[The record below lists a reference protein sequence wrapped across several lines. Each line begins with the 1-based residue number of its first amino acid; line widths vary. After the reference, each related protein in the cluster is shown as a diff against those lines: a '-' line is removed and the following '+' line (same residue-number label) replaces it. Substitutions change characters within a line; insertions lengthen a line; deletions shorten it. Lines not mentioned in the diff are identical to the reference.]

1 MIFTTTDHRKSVGT
15 NQTLP
20 FPAAWIESEAPSVF
34 WCNMKNEPKLEI
46 TKEPG
51 RLYGGLDSRRPFVKR
66 VQNRKVKAAT
76 VKAK

>member
-1 MIFTTTDHRKSVGT
+1 
-15 NQTLP
+15 
-20 FPAAWIESEAPSVF
+20 
-34 WCNMKNEPKLEI
+34 MKNEPKLEI